1 MKESSGSEADAGSD
15 HEPSAPPAFAVS
27 QQGEDSGETT
37 DVFDW
42 QGDESEMPGPAAPV
56 SGSLEQRLGDVLG
69 DDIAGDHSGSAAP
82 GSGRQLKRNESTASS
97 SRMQKRWRSLAET
110 EFGKWMDWSQTLQE
124 MMRVDQQW
132 ADQLLRAI
140 THQLDQ
146 RKARGGLSRAMVFES
161 LCTATGACIYNW
173 QAGHKLLSLT
183 RCDVMF
189 RVFLFVICFILGFES
204 ECLNDKSK
212 NRFLEPAQQPSWQQ
226 TATRWH
232 SIGCAPHAPICS
244 RVLHAAVCSKTSRL
258 LFFASRFAIST
269 TGSAGLQGVQ
279 TGSSWGFHAR
289 HFPNC
294 AATAAS
300 KEQWITQSSTQ
311 YIRLSATFAL

>member
-1 MKESSGSEADAGSD
+1 MAGWDSFGSVVKFVDSDSEKSESEKSQTLTSLCQSPVAVADPLWVKESSGSEADAGSD

-42 QGDESEMPGPAAPV
+42 QGDESEMPGPAAPA

-97 SRMQKRWRSLAET
+97 SHMQKRWRSLAET
-110 EFGKWMDWSQTLQE
+110 EFGKSLHWSQLLQE
-124 MMRVDQQW
+124 KMRVDQQW
-132 ADQLLRAI
+132 ADQLLKAL

-146 RKARGGLSRAMVFES
+146 RKARGGFSRAMVFES
-161 LCTATGACIYNW
+161 FCTATGAYIYNW

-189 RVFLFVICFILGFES
+189 RVFLFVICCSCFSLFVTIFVLSCSFFVIHLVLTLLLLLLLLLL
-204 ECLNDKSK
+204 LNLLLLLC
-212 NRFLEPAQQPSWQQ
+212 FLPLLVFSYASCSSSASPL
-226 TATRWH
+226 
-232 SIGCAPHAPICS
+232 SIF
-244 RVLHAAVCSKTSRL
+244 L
-258 LFFASRFAIST
+258 
-269 TGSAGLQGVQ
+269 
-279 TGSSWGFHAR
+279 
-289 HFPNC
+289 
-294 AATAAS
+294 
-300 KEQWITQSSTQ
+300 
-311 YIRLSATFAL
+311 